1 MELLHYNLEFFN
13 ERSFALNSTLC
24 ESVKN
29 ILDDLDSKIV
39 IPDDENDSRQLF
51 RVNSDRKLRRVN
63 SSGSHRGGS
72 KTYQRN
78 SSSQYQT
85 TDNGNWEGARDFK
98 ATKIEKKEGIDKCI
112 SDMRGTLNRLSSKN
126 YEGHR
131 DKIIED
137 LQSFMLTNSDDD
149 IVTLLKSMF
158 TIMSSN
164 IGLSSTYADLFVELV
179 GINESFDTIVD
190 EFVETYRTS
199 VREIHYINPET
210 DYDGF
215 CDYNKLNDTRKCH
228 ATFIVNLMKLDMISS
243 ETVLAILQEFQESVK
258 QYIDEEGREND
269 VEEITENIVIL
280 YNGSKSLTED
290 SSIWKEVIQPN
301 IQYFLGLKVKEHIS
315 FTSRAKF
322 KYMDC
327 K

>member
-1 MELLHYNLEFFN
+1 MELLHYDLDFFN
-13 ERSFALNSTLC
+13 ARSFALTSTLC
-24 ESVKN
+24 ESVKS

-39 IPDDENDSRQLF
+39 IPDEESDSRQLF

-63 SSGSHRGGS
+63 SSGSNRGGS
-72 KTYQRN
+72 KPYHRN

-85 TDNGNWEGARDFK
+85 TDNGNWEGSRDFK
-98 ATKIEKKEGIDKCI
+98 ATKMEKKEGVDKSI
-112 SDMRGTLNRLSSKN
+112 SDMRGHLN
-126 YEGHR
+126 
-131 DKIIED
+131 IIENTD
-137 LQSFMLTNSDDD
+137 ENDVQK
-149 IVTLLKSMF
+149 LLKSMF

-164 IGLSSTYADLFVELV
+164 IGLSLIYADLFVELV
-179 GINESFDTIVD
+179 GVNEYFGNLVD
-190 EFVETYRTS
+190 EFVETYRMS
-199 VREIHYINPET
+199 VREIHYIDPEV

-215 CDYNKLNDTRKCH
+215 CDYNKLNDMRKCY
-228 ATFIVNLMKLDMISS
+228 AAFVINLMKRDMISS
-243 ETVLAILQEFQESVK
+243 DTVLAIIQEFVK

-280 YNGSKSLTED
+280 YNGSKSLMED
-290 SSIWKEVIQPN
+290 SSVWKEVIQPN
-301 IQYFLGLKVKEHIS
+301 IQYFMGLKVKEHIS